1 MVPSTVQIQEAS
13 FIFVIKRQNKKARIG
28 KTIFYEKAIKRK
40 VHKKRSFSEK
50 AIKQKK
56 ST

>member
-28 KTIFYEKAIKRK
+28 KIIFYEKAIKQK
-40 VHKKRSFSEK
+40 VHKKRYFSEK